1 MFENLDQKKGQV
13 PGAPVLPKQGT
24 VLPTPPM
31 TAPKINPTPITAAP
45 AKFEDMFAGTGNTG
59 AEAAKKLSAAPAAK
73 MPAMPKVITGAK
85 PKSSSGSLGIILAVV
100 FVLIII
106 GLGLFLAVRFLGI
119 DISDPSSWAA
129 KLSKLKGPGQTV
141 VVNNETPTPQ
151 QSSLVVE
158 QPNSVPPLTVVPAAS
173 TTPVAPVPPPTV
185 VAPVATST
193 PAVAAPAATSTV
205 LADADNDGLPDV
217 EEVYFGSNPLKADTD
232 GDTYLDKN
240 EVDNLY
246 NPVGANAIT
255 FDMNIIEYD
264 NSKENYSL
272 LHPKSFKIQDVLN
285 DGSVISF
292 TAPDNPDYNVEIS
305 VRADAAKQDILA
317 FYDQLFPST
326 PAQASDVIAKN
337 GLSGLFSPDK
347 TKYYAIDDAKSKIY
361 TISYK
366 TIADVFLVVAKS
378 LKELAK

>member
-1 MFENLDQKKGQV
+1 MFENLDQKKGQI
-13 PGAPVLPKQGT
+13 PGAPVLPKQGMVPSMPSMNAT
-24 VLPTPPM
+24 
-31 TAPKINPTPITAAP
+31 KINPTPITAAP
-45 AKFEDMFAGTGNTG
+45 AKVEDMFAGTGNTG
-59 AEAAKKLSAAPAAK
+59 AEAAKKLSMAPAAK

-100 FVLIII
+100 FILIII
-106 GLGLFLAVRFLGI
+106 GLGLFLAARFLGI
-119 DISDPSSWAA
+119 DIKDPSSWAA
-129 KLSKLKGPGQTV
+129 KLSSLKGPGQTV
-141 VVNNETPTPQ
+141 VVNNETPAPQ

-158 QPNSVPPLTVVPAAS
+158 QPNSVPPLAVVPAAS
-173 TTPVAPVPPPTV
+173 TTPAAPVPPPTV

-193 PAVAAPAATSTV
+193 PAAAAPAASSTV
-205 LADADNDGLPDV
+205 LADADKDGLPDA

-317 FYDQLFPST
+317 FYDQLFPNT

-366 TIADVFLVVAKS
+366 TIADVFLVAAKS
-378 LKELAK
+378 LKEITQ